1 MSKWIKFD
9 VFDEKTW
16 PEFEE
21 EILLVMNISNH
32 SYVTIGRI
40 VDCRGIDEGL
50 AVYADGCS
58 DGIKCVTH
66 WRPIPDPPTMKPKVC
81 PACGN
86 PPKPFETDSIDKD
99 PYKTCAM
106 CGEMTADQQDLA

>member
-50 AVYADGCS
+50 AVYAVGYNN
-58 DGIKCVTH
+58 GIKYVTH
-66 WRPIPDPPTMKPKVC
+66 WSPIPDLPIESTIC

-99 PYKTCAM
+99 PYKTCAV
-106 CGEMTADQQDLA
+106 CGEMTTDLPDLA